1 MEKRAHG
8 HRDID
13 VELLKKYFSGKC
25 NAAEEEQVK
34 TWMTYPEYEK
44 VLKYKIHDHWNEFDV
59 SREPDIDGKKLLD
72 RIYHQIYRDE
82 WESNRKSFLHRAYQ
96 KFSKAA
102 AILLV
107 PLLVFGAWYVSK
119 TVFLENIGYAEI
131 YSPLGARTHFI
142 LPDGSKGWLNSGST
156 LKFPVKF
163 TGETRKVTLAG
174 EGYFDVVKDARKPF
188 VVNTRD
194 LNVIALGTKFD
205 VLSYPSDHRVDVV
218 LESGRVVINKVL
230 DGKRQKRITEL
241 EPGQKAIIREGDNT
255 CRKESVLTSKY
266 TSWKDGKLMFRN
278 DPMPE
283 VIERINRWY
292 NVRLIIEDKEIE
304 EYRYRATFKDET
316 LDEVL
321 KMLKITSPIDY
332 YIPQRDIREDGSVAN
347 KKIYLFLKKNR
358 GKYIAMLKKKEN

>member
-1 MEKRAHG
+1 MQRHT
-8 HRDID
+8 DID

-34 TWMTYPEYEK
+34 SWMTDPEYEK

-59 SREPDIDGKKLLD
+59 SGEPDIDGAKLLD

-82 WESNRKSFLHRAYQ
+82 WEFNRKSFFHRIYQ
-96 KFSKAA
+96 KFSKVA
-102 AILLV
+102 AILLIPV
-107 PLLVFGAWYVSK
+107 LVFGAWYVSK
-119 TVFLENIGYAEI
+119 TVFLEHLGFAEI

-156 LKFPVKF
+156 LRFPVKF
-163 TGETRKVTLAG
+163 TGKTRKVMLTG
-174 EGYFDVVKDARKPF
+174 EGYFDVVKNARKPF
-188 VVNTRD
+188 VVNTKN

-205 VLSYPSDHRVDVV
+205 VLSYPSDRRVDVV

-230 DGKRQKRITEL
+230 DGKKQKRITDL
-241 EPGQKAIIREGDNT
+241 EPGQKASFQEGDNT
-255 CRKESVLTSKY
+255 CRKQDVLTSKY
-266 TSWKDGKLMFRN
+266 VSWKEGMLMFRN

-292 NVRLIIEDKEIE
+292 NVRVIIKDKEIE

-332 YIPQRDIREDGSVAN
+332 YMPKRDIKEDGSVSN
-347 KKIYLFLKKNR
+347 KEIYLFLKKNR
-358 GKYIAMLKKKEN
+358 EKYVAMLKNKGK